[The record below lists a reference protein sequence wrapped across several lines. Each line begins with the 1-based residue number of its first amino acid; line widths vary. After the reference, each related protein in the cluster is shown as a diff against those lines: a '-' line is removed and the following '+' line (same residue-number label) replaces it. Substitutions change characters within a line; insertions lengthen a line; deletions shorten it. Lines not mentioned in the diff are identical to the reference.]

1 MPIMVMPDRL
11 IRIVTHSSIELGNR
25 GRLVYSAFPDS
36 PSDCSGHGT
45 QVASIIGGTNVGVA
59 KLANVNVLQ
68 VLDCDGNGS
77 NSDLI
82 DGINFV
88 IANHQKPAVI
98 NLSLGGPRS
107 PSVDQ
112 AVRAAVDAGIFV
124 VVAAGN
130 ENTDACTQS
139 PAAVAE
145 AVTVAAIAQR
155 NTRAKFSNY
164 GPCVD
169 IFAPG
174 VDILTAAIP
183 AKSRNGYVFGSGT
196 SFSAPF
202 VAGVAALLLESNP
215 KMSPQQLTDK
225 ILGISAKSILS
236 PSTLLGSPNLLLQ
249 APPVRSSNVMLVRL
263 TDPSK
268 LPAYGYHMSSI
279 ASVELILIIIAAIC
293 TLVAI
298 LATSATMFM
307 KYRANRMDANNVMS
321 DADIKASVFSSR
333 RPSVFL

>member
-1 MPIMVMPDRL
+1 
-11 IRIVTHSSIELGNR
+11 
-25 GRLVYSAFPDS
+25 VYSAFPNS

-59 KLANVNVLQ
+59 KLTSVNVLQ
-68 VLDCDGNGS
+68 VLDCDGNGT

-82 DGINFV
+82 DALNFV

-98 NLSLGGPRS
+98 NMSLGGARS

-112 AVRAAVDAGIFV
+112 AVRAAVNAGIFV

-145 AVTVAAIAQR
+145 AITVAAIAQK

-174 VDILTAAIP
+174 VDILAATIP
-183 AKSRNGYVFGSGT
+183 SKSRNGYVFGSGT

-202 VAGVAALLLESNP
+202 VAGVAALLLEKNP
-215 KMSPQQLTDK
+215 KMSPQQVADK
-225 ILGISAKSILS
+225 IYSISAKSVIS
-236 PSTLLGSPNLLLQ
+236 SSTLLGSPNLLLQ
-249 APPVRSSNVMLVRL
+249 APSAGSNNFMLV
-263 TDPSK
+263 K
-268 LPAYGYHMSSI
+268 LASPGQLPIYGYHMSSI

-293 TLVAI
+293 TLAAI
-298 LATSATMFM
+298 LVTSVSMYM
-307 KYRANRMDANNVMS
+307 KYRAGHSDHVLS